1 MVFAE
6 PHLFRVSESNRYG
19 DLIACHHVNISACI
33 QGVASVFRISR
44 TIAKRVGQ
52 GGMRP
57 RSFVALP
64 ARPVL
69 DQLAITLRAACRLFT
84 STPPAGAHCTACK
97 TRTDVPEGY
106 KTNAVAA

>member
-1 MVFAE
+1 MYA
-6 PHLFRVSESNRYG
+6 RR
-19 DLIACHHVNISACI
+19 
-33 QGVASVFRISR
+33 RISVPDKSNYCKDGE
-44 TIAKRVGQ
+44 A

-57 RSFVALP
+57 RSIVALP

-69 DQLAITLRAACRLFT
+69 NQLAKTLRAACRLFT